1 MNNLSLRKQI
11 LYYWLPP
18 LLLMAI
24 IFPIGNR
31 TLSSNHLYQLFA
43 GFLRM
48 FVPDASAPAVR
59 MAYIIV
65 RKSFHFLAYGCLAYF
80 FFRAFRGG
88 RRVWWKSSWALGAG
102 AMAACYGMVDE
113 LLQTIVPNRS
123 GRPFDWM
130 IDVAGITTFM
140 VVTTIICKKKAS
152 APTAPSSK
160 TARGA
165 VLFVK
170 RSFDILLS
178 LFGLALS
185 SPLWA
190 VIALLIVIEDRG
202 AVFYAQERMGRN
214 GRVFKVFKFRSMVP
228 DAEKGTGPVQASA
241 GDPRVTGIGRILRAT
256 AMDELPQLLNI
267 LKGDMS
273 FVGPRALRPEEKE
286 IQGDPG
292 ELSLDMIP
300 GFVERNAVRPGLTG
314 LAQVYL
320 PGEAPRRRK
329 FKYDLLYIRR
339 MNFALDLKL
348 IFLSFWITFRGKW
361 EARKD
366 KV

>member
-1 MNNLSLRKQI
+1 MNNLSLRKKI

-24 IFPIGNR
+24 IFPVGNR
-31 TLSSNHLYQLFA
+31 TLGSHHLYQLFS
-43 GFLRM
+43 GLFRM
-48 FVPDASAPAVR
+48 LDPDASASLVR
-59 MAYIIV
+59 LAYIII

-80 FFRAFRGG
+80 FFRAFRGAS
-88 RRVWWKSSWALGAG
+88 RVWWKSSWALGAG
-102 AMAACYGMVDE
+102 VMAACYGMVDE

-123 GRPFDWM
+123 GRPFDWL

-140 VVTTIICKKKAS
+140 VITTIVCKKKAS
-152 APTAPSSK
+152 APTDKA
-160 TARGA
+160 AGGA
-165 VLFVK
+165 TLFVK

-178 LFGLALS
+178 LFGLAIS

-190 VIALLIVIEDRG
+190 VIALLIIIEDRG

-214 GRVFKVFKFRSMVP
+214 GRVFKAFKFRSMVP
-228 DAEKGTGPVQASA
+228 DAENGTGPVQASA
-241 GDPRVTGIGRILRAT
+241 RDPRVTRIGRVLRAT

-273 FVGPRALRPEEKE
+273 FVGPRALRPAEKE
-286 IQGDPG
+286 VRGDPG
-292 ELSLDMIP
+292 DLSLDMIP
-300 GFVERNAVRPGLTG
+300 GFAERHTVRPGLTG

-329 FKYDLLYIRR
+329 FKYDLLYVRR

-361 EARKD
+361 EARED